1 MFEFGRELR
10 RWFGGEGIPGAFQ
23 DGLTG
28 GDGALLEMLA
38 LDMLRNEARAADVA
52 AGRISAKDRPQRQL
66 EAAFVWREVA
76 RRTGDTASLRK
87 AAAYAEQAAAGFGR
101 DTRPRRWAAARC
113 EQAMSAMVGAEL
125 FGDNGLHAAADFAL
139 AEAIKSAGSGVA
151 GALGQAMRALI
162 EARAVIASGDRE
174 AAMRAAARFEAPI
187 NALDVH
193 ARRGASAK
201 LLVAG
206 VRVDRAEMLAAC
218 GTRLKDP
225 LLLRMA
231 LDGLSRAGHR
241 LDPAYEPLTWAR
253 VAIAH
258 GQTRAALGE
267 LEGDVTEIAEAVNG
281 LVSVLEQVTRGHS
294 PLDWVR
300 AELALAGA
308 LQLLGDAGDTVPA
321 FDQALACYDRAMVV
335 LADQPML
342 PLRATA
348 AHSRVVCLVRRAELT
363 ADLEGLAEAEA
374 SLRVELSL
382 ADAAID
388 PVAWAVRQLSF
399 AQICEARLAITGSQS
414 AARSADIGLALSA
427 AMDVFAERGLR
438 SLTDAAARGLERLRV
453 RSTQS

>member
-10 RWFGGEGIPGAFQ
+10 RWFGGEGFPGAFQ

-87 AAAYAEQAAAGFGR
+87 AAAYAEQAAAGFGH

-281 LVSVLEQVTRGHS
+281 TG
-294 PLDWVR
+294 VR
-300 AELALAGA
+300 PRTSL
-308 LQLLGDAGDTVPA
+308 PA
-321 FDQALACYDRAMVV
+321 
-335 LADQPML
+335 
-342 PLRATA
+342 ATA
-348 AHSRVVCLVRRAELT
+348 RSTGCAPNWPWPGRCSCWATPATPSPPSTRPWPATTGPWWCWPTNRCCRCARPPPT
-363 ADLEGLAEAEA
+363 AGW
-374 SLRVELSL
+374 S
-382 ADAAID
+382 
-388 PVAWAVRQLSF
+388 AW
-399 AQICEARLAITGSQS
+399 S
-414 AARSADIGLALSA
+414 AAPS
-427 AMDVFAERGLR
+427 
-438 SLTDAAARGLERLRV
+438 
-453 RSTQS
+453 